1 MKRQNYYQVHKNK
14 KPKKL
19 RKTKPN
25 LFVVKTA
32 VIAMQ
37 SFAQHAIIVSQQF
50 NSVIEKS
57 LAVVENVKNHAEAIS
72 NLIKSTNARTSNQTK
87 RTPRASRKLLQHSQK
102 R

>member
-1 MKRQNYYQVHKNK
+1 
-14 KPKKL
+14 
-19 RKTKPN
+19 
-25 LFVVKTA
+25 
-32 VIAMQ
+32 MQ

-50 NSVIEKS
+50 NSVVEKS

-72 NLIKSTNARTSNQTK
+72 NLIKKTDARTSSQTK

>member
-1 MKRQNYYQVHKNK
+1 MKRLNYYQVHKNK

-19 RKTKPN
+19 QKSKPN
-25 LFVVKTA
+25 LFVVKAA

-37 SFAQHAIIVSQQF
+37 SFAQHAIIMSKKF
-50 NSVIEKS
+50 NSVLEKS

-72 NLIKSTNARTSNQTK
+72 NLIKNTNARTSNQTK
-87 RTPRASRKLLQHSQK
+87 RTPSASRKLLQHSQE